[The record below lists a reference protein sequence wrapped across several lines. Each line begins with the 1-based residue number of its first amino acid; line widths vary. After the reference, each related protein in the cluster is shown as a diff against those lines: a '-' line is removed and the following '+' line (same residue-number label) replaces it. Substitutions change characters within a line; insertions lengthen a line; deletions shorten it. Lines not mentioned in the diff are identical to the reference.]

1 LQSQLLHNNNNNPAD
16 GPTKFP
22 YINID

>member
-1 LQSQLLHNNNNNPAD
+1 LQSQLLHNNNNPTD